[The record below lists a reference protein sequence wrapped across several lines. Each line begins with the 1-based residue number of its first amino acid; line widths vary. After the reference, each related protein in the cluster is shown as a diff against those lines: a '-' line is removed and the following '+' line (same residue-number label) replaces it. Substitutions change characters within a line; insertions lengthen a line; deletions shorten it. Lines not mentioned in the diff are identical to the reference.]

1 VQRLGQRRGEGRG
14 SAGNLALALD
24 DDIAAAVAMAGASI
38 VPPLVEL
45 LHRGSDKGKAK
56 AAMALRDLMA
66 ANDANNADVLA
77 AGGIPLLVEL
87 LRGGSDEGKSN
98 AARALGN
105 FAISNDANNAVIV
118 AAG

>member
-1 VQRLGQRRGEGRG
+1 VQ
-14 SAGNLALALD
+14 
-24 DDIAAAVAMAGASI
+24 
-38 VPPLVEL
+38 LVEL
-45 LHRGSDKGKAK
+45 LRRGSDKGKVT
-56 AAMALRDLMA
+56 AAMALHDLMA
-66 ANDANNADVLA
+66 ANDANNAAVLA

-87 LRGGSDEGKSN
+87 MRGGSDEGKSN